1 MAIIGRIRNRMGT
14 WIVFF
19 VGFALLAFIVNDF
32 FMGNSS
38 MLGNNEE
45 RNSIAMVAG
54 KPLDRLAFDS
64 RVSDGIENVK
74 AQQQKTEVDA
84 QTTDMVRDQVY
95 NDMLREAVMSPQFEK
110 LGLIVTDDELND
122 MVLGNNIDQ
131 EIIRAFSNQQT
142 GQFMKDQIAPYL
154 KSLNEAG
161 TDPEKLKAKKQW
173 VNFEKQLLKKRLD
186 EKYNE
191 MVKGGMFVTSE
202 EAKTEYANRMSS
214 SDIRAVALTYNTI
227 VDSTVAVTDE
237 ELNKYYNE
245 NQYKYQSYDDT
256 RSMKFI
262 SYDIQPSAED
272 QQMVIQDMA
281 NLSTQFLKTSNDS
294 SFASTN
300 SDEPPNFTYRNKGAF
315 SPYLDSVVFNKPVG
329 SIIGPIF
336 ENQAMR
342 MAKVLGFKVMHDS
355 VKVRHILLSLQNPA
369 DSAAIKNQADSL
381 IGALKGGTPFELA
394 AMSMSQDP
402 GSKEKGGDLG
412 WVTPDVGFVPEF
424 KEATFNGKINE
435 LQLVKSQFGYHIIQI
450 TDQKNMSSR
459 AIVAEVVRS
468 IRPTNKTYEIVR
480 QRANEFAGK
489 NQTSDAFETA
499 AKAQNLFLRPA
510 DNITSS
516 SKFIPG
522 LGQNCR
528 EVVQWMYNAKQ
539 GDVST
544 PIRVDE
550 KYVIAILTAINNKGV
565 KPLDNVRKE
574 VEAEVRKQ
582 KKAQQ
587 FIEKMSGAANID
599 ALAQKL
605 GSMADTIPNVNFAN
619 PNIGRYGMEPNVAA
633 IASTLKAGQTSK
645 PVKGAQGVYVI
656 SAYKVNAAGANDG
669 KDTKNQMMMMF
680 GNRVYQAFESLKE
693 KANVKDNRALFF

>member
-32 FMGNSS
+32 FIGNSS
-38 MLGNNEE
+38 LLNNDEE

-54 KPLDRLAFDS
+54 KPLDRLAFDA
-64 RVSDGIENVK
+64 RVNDGIENVK
-74 AQQQKTEVDA
+74 SQQQKTEIDA
-84 QTTDMVRDQVY
+84 QTTDMIRDQVY
-95 NDMLREAVMSPQFEK
+95 NDMLREAVMSPQFDK
-110 LGLIVTDDELND
+110 LGLIVSDDELKD
-122 MVLGNNIDQ
+122 MVVGNNIDQ
-131 EIIRAFSNQQT
+131 EIVRAFTNQQT
-142 GQFMKDQIAPYL
+142 GQFMKEQIEPYI
-154 KSLNEAG
+154 KGIMETT

-191 MVKGGMFVTSE
+191 MVKGGMFVTTE
-202 EAKTEYANRMSS
+202 EAKVEYANRMNST
-214 SDIRAVALTYNTI
+214 DVRAVALAYNTM
-227 VDSTVAVTDE
+227 VDSTIAVSDD

-245 NQYKYQSYDDT
+245 NQYKYQSYDDS
-256 RSMKFI
+256 RSMKFLV
-262 SYDIQPSAED
+262 YDIQPSAED

-281 NLSTQFLKTSNDS
+281 NLSTQFVKTTSDS
-294 SFASTN
+294 TFATTN
-300 SDEPPNFTYRNKGAF
+300 SDEAPNFNYRNKGTF
-315 SPYLDSVVFNKPVG
+315 SPYLDSVVFGKPVG
-329 SIIGPIF
+329 SVIGPIF

-342 MAKVLGFKVMHDS
+342 MAKVLGYKTMHDS
-355 VKVRHILLSLQNPA
+355 VKVRHILISIQNPA
-369 DSAAIKNQADSL
+369 DSTVMKNRADSL
-381 IGALKGGTPFELA
+381 IAALKGGSPFELA

-459 AIVAEVVRS
+459 VSVAEVIRN
-468 IRPTNKTYEIVR
+468 IRPSNKTYEMVR

-489 NQTSDAFETA
+489 NQTIEAFETA

-510 DNITSS
+510 DNINSS

-528 EVVQWMYNAKQ
+528 EAVQWMYNAKQ
-539 GDVST
+539 GEVST

-550 KYVIAILTAINNKGV
+550 KYVVGILTAINNKGI
-565 KPLDNVRKE
+565 KPLANVRKE

-587 FIEKMSGAANID
+587 FIEKMSGAASID

-605 GSMADTIPNVNFAN
+605 GITADTIVNVNFAN
-619 PNIGRYGMEPNVAA
+619 PAVGRYGMEPNVAA
-633 IASTLKAGQTSK
+633 IAGTLKAGQTSK
-645 PVKGAQGVYVI
+645 PIKGAQGVYVI
-656 SAYKVNAAGANDG
+656 SAYKVNTAAANDG
-669 KDTKNQMMMMF
+669 KETKSQMMMMY